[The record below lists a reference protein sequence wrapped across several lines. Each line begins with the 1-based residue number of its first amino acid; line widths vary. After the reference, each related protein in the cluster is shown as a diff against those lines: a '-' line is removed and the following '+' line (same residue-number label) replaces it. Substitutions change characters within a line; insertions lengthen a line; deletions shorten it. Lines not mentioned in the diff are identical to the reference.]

1 MQLGDLSPFVSKC
14 SNLSM
19 LCSKYV
25 RTCILLLFLMFEL
38 DLVKIER
45 VIVVFSNMSILVS

>member
-1 MQLGDLSPFVSKC
+1 
-14 SNLSM
+14 M

>member
-1 MQLGDLSPFVSKC
+1 MHGL
-14 SNLSM
+14 
-19 LCSKYV
+19 
-25 RTCILLLFLMFEL
+25 IFLDIEL